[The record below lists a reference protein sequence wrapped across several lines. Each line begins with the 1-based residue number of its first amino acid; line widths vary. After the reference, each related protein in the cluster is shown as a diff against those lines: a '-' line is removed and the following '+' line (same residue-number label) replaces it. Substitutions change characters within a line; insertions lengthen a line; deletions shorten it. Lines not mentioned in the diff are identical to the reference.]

1 MWVCWLDGKPA
12 VRLDE
17 ADVVLAAMREY
28 IKDAEAVTTPA
39 KDLLPS
45 ATQSSDDD
53 RKVSVTNDRP
63 KDREPRLTRERM
75 EERQPIA
82 IAGIIRTANHRSD
95 VILRDLSQQ
104 GCRFV
109 AKNSSLPRG
118 ALLTIRIGSIGPID
132 AEVMWSQE
140 EITGIR
146 FREPLHSSV
155 FAHICQSSS
164 FTGVD

>member
-12 VRLDE
+12 VKLDE

-28 IKDAEAVTTPA
+28 IKDTEAVTHPH
-39 KDLLPS
+39 KDLPPS
-45 ATQSSDDD
+45 AEEPSDND
-53 RKVSVTNDRP
+53 RKASGTNDRP
-63 KDREPRLTRERM
+63 QDREPRLSRERI
-75 EERQPIA
+75 EDRQPIA

-132 AEVMWSQE
+132 AEVMWS
-140 EITGIR
+140 
-146 FREPLHSSV
+146 
-155 FAHICQSSS
+155 
-164 FTGVD
+164 